1 MITNKLGK
9 ILYPHQQDWQR
20 ERETRTILATVLF
33 AVVCAAIVG
42 IVILWHN
49 SAAK

>member
-1 MITNKLGK
+1 MLTNRLGK
-9 ILYPHQQDWQR
+9 ILYPRQQDWQR

-42 IVILWHN
+42 MVILWHN
-49 SAAK
+49 GVAK